1 MIDLGGKQTAEVKYG
16 EDVYQL
22 NIPTVRDSQKFQNEM
37 KKAKDG
43 SELDV
48 FVKFLVDQGLP
59 ETVCDELTV
68 QQLTKVAEGLTG
80 DAKKK

>member
-22 NIPTVRDSQKFQNEM
+22 NIPTVRDSLQFQIEM

-48 FVKFLVDQGLP
+48 FV
-59 ETVCDELTV
+59 
-68 QQLTKVAEGLTG
+68 
-80 DAKKK
+80 